1 MEMFEYDKIN
11 PNSMTYRMLPP
22 HRQFGKTFTRVMDF
36 LKPLIDILNNDII
49 NGRILYSDDCPLII
63 TWEKLINDLNHIIDK
78 SKNEYLKL
86 YPKNEVNTTAIIVSL
101 LSYNYINQYIL
112 SQYLL
117 MRYVFTTVDND
128 KIHCYPFN
136 FYPKY
141 ILLKTEEDKN
151 GKE

>member
-11 PNSMTYRMLPP
+11 PNSMTYRMLPL

-36 LKPLIDILNNDII
+36 LKPLIDILNNGIA
-49 NGRILYSDDCPLII
+49 NGRILYSDDCPLVI